1 MGFWGSIHASILN
14 SIAARTYA
22 FETFRNRSN
31 LYNFRE
37 SQPGFFYKERSL
49 RFHGINDGA
58 DSSFAE
64 FVAPK
69 VPISFS
75 NFQVTDDSA
84 VQQTRTSR
92 EIHSRVISSEGLQL
106 NRSERV
112 TGVSPIWIQI
122 GYGYCC
128 LLYTS
133 PSPRDKR
140 QSRMPS
146 SA

>member
-122 GYGYCC
+122 GYGYCIDLAC
-128 LLYTS
+128 
-133 PSPRDKR
+133 REN
-140 QSRMPS
+140 
-146 SA
+146 